1 MQTEPAIAFENIE
14 PSEFVR
20 GRILREVA
28 RLERFFG
35 RGIACRVVVHAPD
48 GRRRKGDLYSVR
60 VHVQMPGQREVV
72 VNRQPPA
79 RKSLAD
85 PYVAIH
91 QAFKAARRQLQD
103 QARSLRGDVKVHDEQ
118 GIGKISA
125 YYPEDGYGLIT
136 TPDGDEIHFD
146 RSSMPGEEFDS
157 LELGASVG
165 YQAHEGDYRIHA
177 RVARARRASSDR

>member
-1 MQTEPAIAFENIE
+1 MQTEPVIAFENME
-14 PSEFVR
+14 TSEFVR
-20 GRILREVA
+20 ARILREVA

-35 RGIACRVVVHAPD
+35 RGIACRVVVHAPE
-48 GRRRKGDLYSVR
+48 GRRQKGDLYSVR
-60 VHVQMPGQREVV
+60 VYVQMPGQREVT

-85 PYVAIH
+85 PHVAIH

-118 GIGKISA
+118 GVGQITA
-125 YYPEDGYGLIT
+125 FYPEDGYGIIT

-146 RSSMPGEEFDS
+146 RGSMTEGTFDALKVGE
-157 LELGASVG
+157 SVD
-165 YQAHEGDYRIHA
+165 YQAHDGDYRVHA
-177 RVARARRASSDR
+177 RVARPHRKDRGG